1 MKELQISH
9 KPIKMKV
16 IAMKRKDGIEKFIWD
31 NKEDMDNHIPKGDLW
46 NSIESELD
54 NTDSVNP
61 QKPLSGFGIWIAIVL
76 IVLVATA
83 FTFYQMG
90 SKNSES
96 KAMLFAEIQNIE
108 QHYDRQTQHLVK
120 TVGYTSDI
128 LQIPDIEDIN
138 KHIAEIKGELGDLP
152 EGSEEKAVQALL
164 ESYKTKLMILQ
175 RIMTDYEITK
185 SKNSPNGYDI

>member
-1 MKELQISH
+1 
-9 KPIKMKV
+9 MKV

-46 NSIESELD
+46 KSIESELD

-76 IVLVATA
+76 IVLIATA

-108 QHYDRQTQHLVK
+108 QHYNRQTQHLVK

-152 EGSEEKAVQALL
+152 EGSEEIAVQALL